1 MAIKK
6 NELYSSLWE
15 SCDKL
20 RGGMDASQYKD
31 YILTLLF
38 VKYVTDK
45 FKGQKY
51 ADINVPAGGSFDDLV
66 ALKNNKDIGEKMDKA
81 IAKLAEANNLTGV
94 IDNAK
99 FFDNSKFGNGK
110 DMVDT
115 LTGLVSIFERPE
127 FNFSNNKA
135 GGDDILG
142 DAYEYLMRNF
152 ATESGKSKGQFYTP
166 AEVSRILAK
175 VIGLGKVKNRN
186 TTIYDP
192 ACGSG
197 SLLIR
202 AADEAPFDIAIYGQE
217 KETTTAGLAKMNLV
231 LHNKASGEIKSGN
244 TFSNPQYLD
253 NGALKRFDFVVANPP
268 FSLKNWTDGLQEF
281 GRFDGYDDRPPEKN
295 GDYAWLLHILK
306 SLKPTGKA
314 AVILPHGVLFRG
326 NAEES
331 LRKNIIDRGYIKGII
346 GLPANL
352 FYGTGIPACI
362 IVMDKEDAAE
372 RQGMGGGIFMIDA
385 SHDFVKD
392 GPKNRLRERDIHKI
406 VQTFV
411 NRIEDDPKYARFVPM
426 EEIKVKNGYNLNIP
440 RYIDSGDAEDEQSI
454 DAHLNGGIPTGDV
467 DSLKRYWDI
476 FPGLKNKLFKK
487 FRAGY
492 YQLKVEKDEIR
503 GTIFNDEEFKG
514 YAEQID
520 NAFDAWLKKSSKKLM
535 NIDGTVDVKK
545 FIIELSESLID
556 EFRHIELV
564 DFYDVYQVLLAY
576 WQETM
581 SDDVFVLKYDGYMAG
596 AEIVKIFKKESKKD
610 DGKKKAE
617 PKEIGWE
624 GKLLPKTVIERVYFA
639 KEQAEIERA
648 EQVVAESE
656 SILEEFVEENSG
668 EGSVLADYTKEES
681 EDLDAKKI
689 AAKLKELKKQKTSG
703 KSEEYEVLAKYTE
716 LADTAKKQAGIVK
729 ELNKALDESVKN
741 KYAELSEKE
750 IKDLLVKQKWS
761 FDIFEGIKSLYDTTS
776 HKIATRVTELADR
789 YENTLPDLETT
800 VADYETKVKNHLK
813 EMGFEV

>member
-51 ADINVPAGGSFDDLV
+51 ADINVPEGGSFDDLV
-66 ALKNNKDIGEKMDKA
+66 ALKNNKDIGERMDKA
-81 IAKLAEANNLTGV
+81 IAKLAEANGLTGV

-99 FFDNSKFGNGK
+99 FFDNTKFGNGK

-115 LTGLVSIFERPE
+115 LTGLVAIFERPE

-175 VIGLGKVKNRN
+175 VIGLGEIKDHNA
-186 TTIYDP
+186 TIYDP

-231 LHNKASGEIKSGN
+231 LHNKASGEIHAGN
-244 TFSNPQYLD
+244 TFSSPYYFEPNSDTLR
-253 NGALKRFDFVVANPP
+253 RFDFIVANPP

-281 GRFDGYDDRPPEKN
+281 GRFDGFDDRPPEKN

-306 SLKPTGKA
+306 SLKATGKA

-326 NAEES
+326 NAEET

-372 RQGMGGGIFMIDA
+372 RKGIFMIDA
-385 SHDFVKD
+385 SHNFVKD

-411 NRIEDDPKYARFVPM
+411 NRIEDDPKYARFVPI

-454 DAHLNGGIPTGDV
+454 DAHLNGGIPAADV

-476 FPGLKNKLFKK
+476 FPGLKAKLFKK
-487 FRAGY
+487 LRAGY
-492 YQLKVEKDEIR
+492 YQLKVQKDEIR
-503 GTIFNDEEFKG
+503 NTIFNDDEFKA

-520 NAFDAWLKKSSKKLM
+520 NAFDAWLTKSSKKLM
-535 NIDGTVDVKK
+535 NIDGEVDVKS
-545 FIIELSESLID
+545 FVVELSESLIN

-596 AEIVKIFKKESKKD
+596 AEITKIYKKESKKD
-610 DGKKKAE
+610 DGKKKSE

-624 GKLLPKTVIERVYFA
+624 GKLLPKSVIERVYFA
-639 KEQAEIERA
+639 NEQSAIENA
-648 EQVVAESE
+648 EQTVAESE
-656 SILEEFVEENSG
+656 SRLEEFVEENSG
-668 EGSVLADYTKEES
+668 EGSVLADYFKDDS

-689 AAKLKELKKQKTSG
+689 NAQLKKLKKEKASG
-703 KSEEYEVLAKYTE
+703 EEVDVLSEYVA
-716 LADTAKKQAGIVK
+716 LADKAKDDVGKIK
-729 ELNKALDESVKN
+729 EKCKALDEAVKK
-741 KYAELSEKE
+741 KYGELTEKE
-750 IKDLLVKQKWS
+750 IKKLLVKNKWS
-761 FDIFEGIKSLYDTTS
+761 FAIFEGIKGLYDTTS
-776 HKIATRVTELADR
+776 HKIATRVSELADR
-789 YENTLPDLETT
+789 YESTLPELE
-800 VADYETKVKNHLK
+800 ADIADFETKVKNHLK
-813 EMGFEV
+813 EMGFDFT